1 MSETEKGRPGSK
13 TARLTAGMRA
23 MESEKTEGERLCYDP
38 YARRFAGP
46 EGMEFAEKMVSAL
59 PMAVMVQAVR
69 TRYIDD
75 YLKQRMAEGIE
86 QLVIFGAGYDSR
98 ALRMEGLK
106 PKIRVFEIDEPATG
120 QAKQDAVI
128 SALGSLLP
136 PWVTY
141 ISVDFMKET
150 IEDLKR
156 KLLGEG
162 YSPGRKT
169 LFIVEGVVGYL
180 DAEAVDNLLN
190 FISSFAG
197 PSSSVIFDYHDRSR
211 LHQRF
216 AKFTEEFKKIG
227 EPVSFGIDSSRIGE
241 FLEERGYKNVESL
254 AIDDIKLRYRQ
265 GLRTLDPGYFFATA
279 EVKSVAGGLG

>member
-23 MESEKTEGERLCYDP
+23 MESEKPEGERLCDDP

-98 ALRMEGLK
+98 ALRMEELK
-106 PKIRVFEIDEPATG
+106 RGEVRVFEIDEPATG
-120 QAKQDAVI
+120 QAKQEAVRTV
-128 SALGSLLP
+128 LGSLP
-136 PWVTY
+136 PWVAY

-150 IEDLKR
+150 LEDLKR

-162 YSPGRKT
+162 YSPRRKS

-180 DAEAVDNLLN
+180 DAEAVDNLLF

-197 PSSSVIFDYHDRSR
+197 PGSSVIFDYHDRSR

-241 FLEERGYKNVESL
+241 FLEERGYQNVESL
-254 AIDDIKLRYRQ
+254 AIDQIKLRYRS

-279 EVKSVAGGLG
+279 EVKS